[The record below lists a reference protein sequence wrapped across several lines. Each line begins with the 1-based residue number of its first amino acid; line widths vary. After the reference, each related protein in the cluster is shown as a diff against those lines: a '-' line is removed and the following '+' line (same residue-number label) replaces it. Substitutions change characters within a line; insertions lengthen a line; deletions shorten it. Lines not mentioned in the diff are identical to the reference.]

1 MKKLLLLLGIAVF
14 SANATTTSTLDQA
27 KLNTVAKVYQTV
39 DLYKY
44 ATPDFKKLIRKAEKY
59 DETAGFDEWCIINTG
74 IYGYGQDS
82 EPSTPTFKI
91 VNDKVNVT
99 FLKMKHSKDSR
110 VTLKYNLECKNGTC
124 LVSDYIDEDGR
135 SFKKYLAACTKASH

>member
-14 SANATTTSTLDQA
+14 SANATATSTLDQA
-27 KLNTVAKVYQTV
+27 KLNTVAKVYQTGN
-39 DLYKY
+39 LYKY

-110 VTLKYNLECKNGTC
+110 VTLKYSLECKNGTC